1 MSLVTKTY
9 GPCGSDHTLQQEIT
23 MLMHTIAMKNGQY
36 TLSELGYLN
45 MNTITYVEDH
55 IEVKIFFAP
64 ELAVVAGK
72 RFNGSKSQ
80 MINPNLNM
88 FNGILFVGNLED
100 AVSYENIDLPK
111 YKIAKD
117 SLGRMAVRVK
127 EKKDTEDAEVV
138 VMRCNLSL
146 VLAAIYQVNLDDP
159 DFKVRIETIG
169 GKGKHND
176 EEIVM
181 SVGAKQEFPVRVT
194 VEFNDDYAT
203 GYDSKA
209 AVNYLLRKYQNSLV
223 SKENRKSLGR
233 KISEDAKDLK
243 KKRDNRKNKN
253 VSKFR

>member
-1 MSLVTKTY
+1 
-9 GPCGSDHTLQQEIT
+9 
-23 MLMHTIAMKNGQY
+23 MLNI
-36 TLSELGYLN
+36 
-45 MNTITYVEDH
+45 
-55 IEVKIFFAP
+55 
-64 ELAVVAGK
+64 
-72 RFNGSKSQ
+72 
-80 MINPNLNM
+80 

-111 YKIAKD
+111 YKIIKD
-117 SLGRMAVRVK
+117 SLGRLAVRVK

-146 VLAAIYQVNLDDP
+146 VLAAIYQVKLDDP